1 MVLHI
6 TIFTLSI
13 DFVDN
18 FSTMSSVNGIASTP
32 IPIFSFTFVPS
43 NPITVPVIDSYVSG
57 KF

>member
-18 FSTMSSVNGIASTP
+18 FSTISSVNGIASIP
-32 IPIFSFTFVPS
+32 IPIFSFTFVPL

>member
-18 FSTMSSVNGIASTP
+18 FATMSSVNGIASIP
-32 IPIFSFTFVPS
+32 ILIFSFTFVPS
-43 NPITVPVIDSYVSG
+43 NLITVPVIDSYVSG